1 MLCIQFF
8 KSIIVIFTFKNFL
21 FNFDFF
27 YSVCNFLRKY
37 IILMKEAMCFDIS
50 LKIGKII
57 LVLYVLILDSF
68 YYYVRFD
75 LIHGSYYFSYSLF
88 DE

>member
-1 MLCIQFF
+1 
-8 KSIIVIFTFKNFL
+8 
-21 FNFDFF
+21 
-27 YSVCNFLRKY
+27 
-37 IILMKEAMCFDIS
+37 MKEAMCFDKS